1 MPAYTYTGN
10 DYILEIAENE
20 IIVTMRGVQCCRLVP
35 NAVVEKFGESAA
47 DKATSVTLRKV
58 SEKFY
63 EWDVKGELW
72 DKKIALELDLSGFNF
87 KVTLKGKG
95 KIGKISYFAS
105 TDGERVRGSGFDFYE
120 YYVPIDGTDPMFD
133 RINNSLRPYRSFIE
147 LLVPPPLFFS
157 FSTPD
162 VEKKFSLALLA
173 KPGEN
178 NFIHYDYELPG
189 GFSVTTT
196 LEGLTQVD
204 GEFEIPFIR
213 FFTSD
218 TYDSAATDYA
228 AYNFAA
234 GLCPENAR
242 ENMPRWWRGPFLCG
256 WGEQGIWGSKHG
268 KGLLESS
275 CQEHYEWMMSE
286 SDRRGLKPS
295 VLIIDD
301 RWQEAYGTCLP
312 DKARWPDMRGFIDRM
327 HARGVRVV
335 LWYRFW
341 APDGLPDDMLITA
354 DKIPYRYDFQKDLR
368 YADPT
373 NPKYREYM
381 TKTIHT
387 LLSDEE
393 GCYNAD
399 GFKLDY
405 AFIMPYG
412 PEAKTYGGK
421 YGAEL
426 LKEYIRLF
434 YDAAKAAK
442 SDALINCSPCHPY
455 FNDVCDQARLHDP
468 AGFRN
473 HRDIMAYR
481 SRLYRA
487 MLPGVLVDADTADYS
502 THDTAMRY
510 YRVQSTIGAPDIYR
524 FSNTDNCV
532 LTDDDWAEIRAMFNG
547 YAEEMDRLYG
557 KDGLTCKVAE

>member
-1 MPAYTYTGN
+1 MSAYTYTGN
-10 DYILEIAENE
+10 DYILEIAESE
-20 IIVTMRGVQCCRLVP
+20 LVVTMRGVQCCRLRP
-35 NAVVEKFGESAA
+35 NAVVERFGEEVSDAP
-47 DKATSVTLRKV
+47 KAVSLRKI
-58 SEKFY
+58 SETRY
-63 EWDVKGELW
+63 EWDVKSDAW
-72 DKKIALELDLSGFNF
+72 DKTIALELDHDGFSF
-87 KVTLKGKG
+87 KIALKGKG
-95 KIGKISYFAS
+95 KIGKISYFAEA
-105 TDGERVRGSGFDFYE
+105 DGERVNGSKFDFYE
-120 YYVPIDGTDPMFD
+120 YYVPIDGTDPMLN
-133 RINNSLRPYRSFIE
+133 RVNNSLRSYRSFCE

-157 FSTPD
+157 FSTSD
-162 VEKKFSLALLA
+162 VEKKFSLALCA
-173 KPGEN
+173 KPGN
-178 NFIHYDYELPG
+178 YNFIHYDYELAN
-189 GFSVTTT
+189 GFTVTTT
-196 LEGLTQVD
+196 LEGLTEVD

-218 TYDSAATDYA
+218 SYDSAATDYA
-228 AYNFAA
+228 AFCFKSGCA
-234 GLCPENAR
+234 PENKR
-242 ENMPRWWRGPFLCG
+242 ENMPRWWRGPFVCG
-256 WGEQGIWGSKHG
+256 WGEQGHWAREHG
-268 KGLLESS
+268 TGLLEAS
-275 CQEHYEWMMSE
+275 CQDQYEWIVNE
-286 SDRRGLKPS
+286 WDRRGLKPS

-312 DKARWPDMRGFIDRM
+312 DKKRWPDMRGFIDRL

-354 DKIPYRYDFQKDLR
+354 DKVPYRFDFQKDLR

-387 LLSDEE
+387 LLSPDE

-405 AFIMPYG
+405 AFLMPYG
-412 PEAKTYGGK
+412 PTAKTYGGK
-421 YGAEL
+421 YGTEL
-426 LKEYIRLF
+426 LKSYIELF
-434 YDAAKAAK
+434 YTASKAAKA
-442 SDALINCSPCHPY
+442 DALVNCSPCHPY

-487 MLPGVLVDADTADYS
+487 MLPGVLVDADTADFS

-510 YRVQSTIGAPDIYR
+510 YRVQPTVGAPDIYR
-524 FSNTDNCV
+524 FSNSDNCV

-557 KDGLTCKVAE
+557 KDTLAL